1 MNFNLLFFL
10 RLFYRHI
17 ALLIIV
23 PGIMVALVFYL
34 TKEQPKKYTSKTKI
48 YTGIASGSSIEV
60 LENQRFDFFAT
71 NTAFDNLINIIK
83 ARNTIENVGL
93 ELFTQH
99 MLLDEPDSKIISPEK
114 YHNLME
120 IVPDSIKKL
129 VVKGDHQKT
138 LAKFLKAKESGHT
151 NFIYKLI
158 NLKHPD
164 YSADNILG
172 KITVRRISNSDLLE
186 IGYESEDPGICQN
199 TLIILSNVFVR
210 LYSEMKVNQ
219 SDAVVKYFNEQ
230 LVVSSNR
237 LAEAED
243 ELLEFNRS
251 NNIINYYEQTKH
263 IASQKEHFEME
274 FQTVQMRHE
283 STKSISLV
291 LESKMSSRQKLR
303 VASEDVLESRNQI
316 SEINMQIAMKSLD
329 LRMDSLQSVIAGKEL
344 AELQLLA
351 IKLNDKLRQALD
363 TLYWVDND
371 IDGLPTTSI
380 LEDWLKN
387 IIEYEGTKAQLQ
399 VLNKKRL
406 EFIEL
411 YEIFAPLGATMK
423 RLERKIDVAEKE
435 YLSLLHSLSLA
446 KLKQQNIELTSNLKM
461 IDIPYFPIMPEPSK
475 RKILVAISGI
485 MGFILVAF
493 FILLLEFLDVNIKS
507 VSRAEDKMG
516 LEVAAIFPKIDSRNK
531 KIDQNYLKTKAIDN
545 IVRHVVFSNEFKEK
559 KLKGPALNIFISTQ
573 KEEGKSFI
581 CSLLAKTLIS
591 LDYKVLFLTHS
602 ELQAGEKLDYDTAV
616 YPVTE
621 KFYRI
626 DEIEQLNEEL
636 GKEKQAQYDYI
647 FLEIPDLISHAY
659 PVKLF
664 KKAEH
669 IYLVS
674 RANRPW
680 SEADK
685 NVLKSFMEIT
695 KEPVPVV
702 LLNGVEIIEMETFIG
717 DLPRK
722 RSIIRRFVKN
732 IIRLRFFSKSKV
744 VS

>member
-1 MNFNLLFFL
+1 
-10 RLFYRHI
+10 
-17 ALLIIV
+17 
-23 PGIMVALVFYL
+23 MVALVFYL

-303 VASEDVLESRNQI
+303 VASEDVLDSRNKI

-344 AELQLLA
+344 AELQLQA

-387 IIEYEGTKAQLQ
+387 IIEYEGTKAQLE